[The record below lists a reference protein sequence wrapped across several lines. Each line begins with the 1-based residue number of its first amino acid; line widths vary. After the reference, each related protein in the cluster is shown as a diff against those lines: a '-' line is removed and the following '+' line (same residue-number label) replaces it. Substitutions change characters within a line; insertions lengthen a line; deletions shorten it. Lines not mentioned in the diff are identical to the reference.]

1 MTPMQHPM
9 LCMYR
14 RGRIVT
20 RGGKERVS
28 TKGSW
33 YPPDYPE
40 RELNPW
46 RSLRRFWS
54 WSFALENYPTLCMY
68 RRSVSRLVGV

>member
-33 YPPDYPE
+33 YPPDYP
-40 RELNPW
+40 
-46 RSLRRFWS
+46 
-54 WSFALENYPTLCMY
+54 
-68 RRSVSRLVGV
+68 V